1 MTKAELQEKII
12 MLEYERKH
20 ALDDILQLY
29 KYMQS
34 SKFAHGDTLDGYIA
48 TSDVF
53 SRLTSVVSYL
63 Q

>member
-12 MLEYERKH
+12 MMEYERKH

-34 SKFAHGDTLDGYIA
+34 SKFNHGDALDGYIT

-53 SRLTSVVSYL
+53 NRLTSVVSYL